1 MKEIIRA
8 VAYIRV
14 SSDRQAKEGDSLREQ
29 RESIQDYVNSHKN
42 MVLVDTYIDD
52 GISGQKLNRGEFQRL
67 IDDVENDS
75 IDLILFTKLDRWFRN
90 LKHYLNIQEV
100 LDKHNVAWIAI
111 RQQQYDT
118 STAFGR
124 AFVNMSM
131 TWAELEAQNDSE
143 RILAVNAN
151 KVKNGEVIS
160 GTAPTGYKIV
170 GKKYVPDEQS
180 EMIIDMFNYF
190 IKSAN
195 ISETQRYL
203 KDKYGFDRTYSTI
216 RKKLKETKY
225 IGQFRDNKNFCEPL
239 IDENTFYLAQNL
251 LKKNKKRNQKYHYV
265 FSGLVWCKE
274 CEHRIA
280 STQFYTHKKRKDGT
294 RTNYHHGGYRCK
306 QAYERKICPNKSQ
319 VYESVLERKIVSM
332 IKPEIEKYIAEYE
345 IETKPIRDNS
355 ARILSLRSKIE
366 KLTDLYLNDLI
377 TMTEFKEKK
386 ESFESMILE
395 LTKETGTKKEKDMS
409 GLKNILNMDIDEI
422 YWNMDVDERNR
433 FWRAFVDRIYI
444 DKNRNIEII
453 FL

>member
-29 RESIQDYVNSHKN
+29 LESIQDYVNSHKN

-170 GKKYVPDEQS
+170 GKKYVPDEQA
-180 EMIIDMFNYF
+180 EMIVDMFNYF

-195 ISETQRYL
+195 ISETKRYL

-294 RTNYHHGGYRCK
+294 RTNYHHSGYRCK
-306 QAYERKICPNKSQ
+306 QAYERKVCPNKSQ

-395 LTKETGTKKEKDMS
+395 LTKQTGTKKEKDMS
-409 GLKNILNMDIDEI
+409 ELKNILNMDIDGI
-422 YWNMDVDERNR
+422 YWNMSIDEKNR

>member
-42 MVLVDTYIDD
+42 MILVDTYIDD

-151 KVKNGEVIS
+151 KVKNCEVIS

-170 GKKYVPDEQS
+170 DKKYVPNEQA
-180 EMIIDMFNYF
+180 EMIVDMFNYF

-225 IGQFRDNKNFCEPL
+225 IGQFRDNENFCEPL
-239 IDENTFYLAQNL
+239 INENTFYLAQNL

-265 FSGLVWCKE
+265 FSGLLWCKE
-274 CEHRIA
+274 CDHRIA

-294 RTNYHHGGYRCK
+294 RANYHHSGYRCK

-345 IETKPIRDNS
+345 IEMKPIKDNS
-355 ARILSLRSKIE
+355 SKILSLRNKIE

-386 ESFESMILE
+386 ESFESTILE

-409 GLKNILNMDIDEI
+409 ELKNILNMDIDEI
-422 YWNMDVDERNR
+422 YWNMNIDEKNR
-433 FWRAFVDRIYI
+433 FWRAFVDKIYI